1 MTPKK
6 GFTLIEVVV
15 AMLIFGFM
23 ITALASI
30 YGTVNRNML
39 QNYRQNV
46 IKTNT
51 ALAMHAIQ
59 KNLLE
64 ATRIDSPAFGASNTD
79 LAFAVNIDQLTGCY
93 PINPAAPVSVHH
105 FYLVG
110 SQLFYCLG
118 TPVGG
123 GSGCASFPSSI
134 GGPSYSCA
142 TPPVLL
148 LENIPVPLP
157 VPMFSRRSSE
167 GVNERD
173 TVAVNLNIFWNAAAA
188 GLPQRNVAHSL
199 QTMVRINRPVA
210 YNQPSLP

>member
-1 MTPKK
+1 MEPKK
-6 GFTLIEVVV
+6 GFTLIEIMV

-46 IKTNT
+46 LKTNT
-51 ALAMHAIQ
+51 ALAMRAVQ

-64 ATRIDSPAFGASNTD
+64 ATRIDSPAFGVSGAD

-93 PINPAAPVSVHH
+93 PINPAVPVSVHH
-105 FYLVG
+105 FYLIG
-110 SQLFYCLG
+110 SQLFYCPG
-118 TPVGG
+118 TATGG
-123 GSGCASFPSSI
+123 GTGCANFPPTI
-134 GGPSYSCA
+134 GGPSYACSGA
-142 TPPVLL
+142 PVLL
-148 LENIPVPLP
+148 LDNIPVPPP
-157 VPMFSRRSSE
+157 VPVFSRRASE

-199 QTMVRINRPVA
+199 QTVVRINRPVA
-210 YNQPSLP
+210 FNQPSLP